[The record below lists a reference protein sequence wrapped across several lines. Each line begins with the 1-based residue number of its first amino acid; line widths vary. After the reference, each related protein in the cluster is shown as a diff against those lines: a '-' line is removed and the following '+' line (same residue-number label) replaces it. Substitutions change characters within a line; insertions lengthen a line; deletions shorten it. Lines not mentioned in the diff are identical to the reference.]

1 MDKDLEAI
9 RAEMNALR
17 NDLSGVMQTLREI
30 GEDRGG
36 AIYERLRQSADRA
49 RQEGYRRAEGMA
61 HEVERH
67 PFTSLASAFGI
78 GLLLGLL
85 FGGGGRK

>member
-1 MDKDLEAI
+1 MDRDLEAI

-17 NDLSGVMQTLREI
+17 SDLSSVVQTLRDI
-30 GEDRGG
+30 GEERGT
-36 AIYERLRQSADRA
+36 AVYDRLRHSAERA
-49 RQEGYRRAEGMA
+49 RNEGQRRAESVA
-61 HEVERH
+61 HEIEQR

-85 FGGGGRK
+85 FSGRK